1 MKKLLLTEIKSTIST
16 ILHKR
21 IRDYFN
27 FEYCRT
33 FMETLQTDFVQFS
46 NTPRKIFFCKRD
58 CALGTISELHLQIL
72 IKFPYFL
79 RSLVLSCSVTLE
91 ATRTFS
97 CGGNNLVPFYLPW
110 SETTLRI
117 KKVSKYFVTGCLQS
131 FLLLPIFWRMHWT
144 PRMILF

>member
-1 MKKLLLTEIKSTIST
+1 MIST

-79 RSLVLSCSVTLE
+79 RSLVLSCSATLE
-91 ATRTFS
+91 ATRAFS
-97 CGGNNLVPFYLPW
+97 CDGNNLVPFYLP
-110 SETTLRI
+110 
-117 KKVSKYFVTGCLQS
+117 
-131 FLLLPIFWRMHWT
+131 
-144 PRMILF
+144 